1 MKSVRENILKHKW
14 PLQEISAFKLDDN
27 DNRLWRYMG
36 IDKFLALLSTSKIHF
51 TRIDQFEDN
60 WEGAMP
66 ASTQEEFKSFIN
78 AMKSIIHNRDRGRD
92 RNLFE
97 NYEQIMR
104 KNKFLLFA
112 SCWHC
117 NEFES
122 AAMWRLYGQYD
133 SNVAIVTSKDKMYS
147 CLSWPNGTFMSIGK
161 VKYINYKIA
170 GFNFNN
176 LLKYT
181 YHKRKSF
188 EHENEIRLV
197 FNNLDYFKQAFESEN
212 IEFESVLKNV
222 PLGIDIDVNLHDF
235 LECVKVSPA
244 APEWYVNV
252 IKNICA
258 QYGVSEKIVHKSD
271 LYNDPIM

>member
-1 MKSVRENILKHKW
+1 MKSVREDILKHKW
-14 PLQEISAFKLDDN
+14 PLQEIAAFKLDEN

-78 AMKSIIHNRDRGRD
+78 TMNKIIRNRDKGRD

-97 NYEQIMR
+97 NYEQIMK
-104 KNKFLLFA
+104 KNKFFLFA

-161 VKYINYKIA
+161 VKYIDYNIE

-176 LLKYT
+176 LVNST

-197 FNNLDYFKQAFESEN
+197 YNDLSYFQQALASDD
-212 IEFESVLKNV
+212 IGFESVLTNV
-222 PLGIDIDVNLHDF
+222 PLGIDIDVNLNDF
-235 LECVKVSPA
+235 IERIKVSPV
-244 APEWYVNV
+244 APQWYVDV
-252 IKNICA
+252 IKNICGK
-258 QYGVSEKIVHKSD
+258 YGVSENIVHKSD
-271 LYNDPIM
+271 LYSDQII